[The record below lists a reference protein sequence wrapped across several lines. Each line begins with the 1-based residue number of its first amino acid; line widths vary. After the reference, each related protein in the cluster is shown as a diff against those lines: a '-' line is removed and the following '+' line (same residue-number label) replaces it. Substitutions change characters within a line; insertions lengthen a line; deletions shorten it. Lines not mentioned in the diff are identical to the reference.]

1 MAFLLTVSSA
11 QETTIR
17 TVKAFVSKKPIQLNS
32 YQKKVVDF
40 RHGIAVVQAAPGS
53 GKTACIVQRV
63 QALLR
68 EGVRPEEIL
77 SLTFTK
83 EGARE
88 MTERA
93 DLKDIETK
101 VFSTFHSWALGFIK
115 REWQALPF
123 KVKMDWHGNAAPL
136 CLPPDACRTLAL
148 ICKRL
153 KGNVKWKDA
162 QGFIS
167 KMKRRG
173 ISPAMA
179 LRNIEHEGEEVF
191 VEAYRKYDHALREK
205 GQMDF
210 DSIVIETA
218 NLLKNREDVRA
229 RNQFRFVQVD
239 EAQDTDEIQASVIQ
253 GITEKYGNC
262 IFVGDIN
269 QNMYTWRGAVGDLE
283 AHVKALFPSAT
294 TLPLA
299 VNYRSTQAIVNYCKE
314 IAPTKNESVMLL
326 TTPNEKGVEPV
337 FKLFERE
344 DEEARGVI
352 LACQDLGNTAILAR
366 TNRQLAAFENECG
379 ERNLRYKLLGKSG
392 FWGQNEVKDML
403 AIAGA
408 VVMPTDNNIL
418 RMLTSRCEATK
429 FLRKQDNHEHKS
441 IPTLLKEAQNGQV
454 EGTSISSMLT
464 RFAASDPSQNDTV
477 RNLGHMLSGLRAE
490 VRSLDGT
497 AGMRRIIDRFGVLS
511 AYQDDDDDEN
521 IDNDPRDNIMKL
533 VEFAGKRGGVKQFFD
548 WALKVQRA
556 LRARTNC
563 LTLSTIHQS
572 KGKEWK
578 YVNVVGVNVDVLPHV
593 KGDPLEERRI
603 FFVACSRAAE
613 RLNVSASGVASDF
626 IRHKLPDAGENAT
639 IDPWDGYELL
649 Q

>member
-17 TVKAFVSKKPIQLNS
+17 TVKAFVSEKPIQLNS

-40 RHGIAVVQAAPGS
+40 RAGYAVVQAAPGS

-63 QALLR
+63 QSLIR
-68 EGVRPEEIL
+68 EGVHPKDIL

-83 EGARE
+83 EGAKE

-93 DLKDIETK
+93 DLECEEK
-101 VFSTFHSWALGFIK
+101 VFSTFHSWALRFIK
-115 REWQALPF
+115 KEWQALPF

-283 AHVKALFPSAT
+283 AHVLSLFPSAKT
-294 TLPLA
+294 IPLA
-299 VNYRSTQAIVNYCKE
+299 INYRSTQSIVDYCKE
-314 IAPTKNESVMLL
+314 IAPTQNESVTLL
-326 TTPNEKGVEPV
+326 TTPNAKGVAPV

-379 ERNLRYKLLGKSG
+379 ERDLRYKLLGKSG

-572 KGKEWK
+572 KGKEWP
-578 YVNVVGVNVDVLPHV
+578 YVFVVGVNVDVLPHV

-603 FFVACSRAAE
+603 FFVACSRAAKK
-613 RLNVSASGVASDF
+613 LQVSASGVASDL
-626 IRHKLPDAGENAT
+626 IRHKLPDDGEGDT
-639 IDPWDGYELL
+639 VVDPWDGYELL